1 MKTNWIKR
9 GLTLLCCG
17 MLMAGMTGCGDKGG
31 SSSSTP
37 GSKTES
43 STPTSQSGSAS
54 SGKLLDEPLEIE
66 FLLGGNDNFDPDG
79 IMMKEIEEKT
89 NVHLK
94 INAIP
99 SDYGTK
105 RNTMLASNDIPDAVW
120 CELTNIKQYGPLG
133 MFLNLSDYE
142 EDMPNYMALINADDR
157 KDATKVLYLDG
168 NLYTFARL
176 GRYRVPVATA
186 AVIRTDLLEKNNL
199 PMPTTF
205 EELFETFMKLKEI
218 YPDKYMLSSR
228 QGTNYLVGQFAYPLG
243 SGGFPTFLKT
253 NPMYYEPN
261 DNAYRFGPIH
271 ENFKVVLD
279 YLHRL
284 YENKLLD
291 PDYGTN
297 SGDEFVEKM
306 SNGSLL
312 FYYDNNSLAS
322 RNYNVALQDKDPDA
336 KLDYMDPLQ
345 NSFGETRA
353 YIFQK
358 DWLERNDVVIN
369 AKVKRPH
376 DVVKF
381 FDWLYSEEGALISN
395 FGKEG
400 ETYVV
405 EDGKAK
411 IAPAMYEKFAD
422 VPKSNLHSEIDKY
435 IGGGHYFDVYRDESF
450 QAECAPELFIEQGE
464 RIRKNVEAGK
474 IQYAKDDMVLIFTN
488 EEQDKL
494 ATLQANTLTVF
505 NSNIDRFITGDRPIS
520 EFDAFVEEL
529 KAQGAEEMEKIYNDA
544 YDRIK

>member
-176 GRYRVPVATA
+176 ERYRRHPH
-186 AVIRTDLLEKNNL
+186 R
-199 PMPTTF
+199 PPG
-205 EELFETFMKLKEI
+205 EEQPSHAHHL
-218 YPDKYMLSSR
+218 R
-228 QGTNYLVGQFAYPLG
+228 
-243 SGGFPTFLKT
+243 
-253 NPMYYEPN
+253 
-261 DNAYRFGPIH
+261 
-271 ENFKVVLD
+271 
-279 YLHRL
+279 
-284 YENKLLD
+284 
-291 PDYGTN
+291 
-297 SGDEFVEKM
+297 
-306 SNGSLL
+306 
-312 FYYDNNSLAS
+312 
-322 RNYNVALQDKDPDA
+322 
-336 KLDYMDPLQ
+336 
-345 NSFGETRA
+345 
-353 YIFQK
+353 
-358 DWLERNDVVIN
+358 
-369 AKVKRPH
+369 
-376 DVVKF
+376 
-381 FDWLYSEEGALISN
+381 GAL
-395 FGKEG
+395 
-400 ETYVV
+400 
-405 EDGKAK
+405 
-411 IAPAMYEKFAD
+411 
-422 VPKSNLHSEIDKY
+422 
-435 IGGGHYFDVYRDESF
+435 
-450 QAECAPELFIEQGE
+450 
-464 RIRKNVEAGK
+464 
-474 IQYAKDDMVLIFTN
+474 
-488 EEQDKL
+488 
-494 ATLQANTLTVF
+494 
-505 NSNIDRFITGDRPIS
+505 
-520 EFDAFVEEL
+520 
-529 KAQGAEEMEKIYNDA
+529 
-544 YDRIK
+544 

>member
-1 MKTNWIKR
+1 MKKNLIKR
-9 GLTLLCCG
+9 AMVLLCCG
-17 MLMAGMTGCGDKGG
+17 MLMAGMTGCSGKSNT
-31 SSSSTP
+31 SSSEPS
-37 GSKTES
+37 SKDASAS
-43 STPTSQSGSAS
+43 SASSQENKPS
-54 SGKLLDEPLEIE
+54 SGKLIDEPLEIE
-66 FLLGGNDNFDPDG
+66 FLVGGNDSFNPDG

-94 INAIP
+94 INSIP
-99 SDYGTK
+99 SDFGTK

-120 CELTNIKQYGPLG
+120 CELSNIKQYGPLG

-142 EDMPNYMALINADDR
+142 EDMPNYMSLINADDR
-157 KDATKVLYLDG
+157 KDATKILYLDG
-168 NLYTFARL
+168 KLYTFARL
-176 GRYRVPVATA
+176 ERYRVPVATA
-186 AVIRTDLLEKNNL
+186 AVIRTDLLEKNNIA
-199 PMPTTF
+199 MPTTF
-205 EELFETFMKLKEI
+205 EELFDAFMKLKEI

-291 PDYGTN
+291 PDYATN
-297 SGDEFVEKM
+297 SGDDFAEKM

-336 KLDYMDPLQ
+336 KLDYMDPLA

-369 AKVKRPH
+369 ANVKRPH

-381 FDWLYSEEGALISN
+381 FDWLYSDEGALITN

-400 ETYVV
+400 ETYVL
-405 EDGKAK
+405 EDGKPK
-411 IAPAMYEKFAD
+411 IAPAMYEKLD
-422 VPKSNLHSEIDKY
+422 RKS
-435 IGGGHYFDVYRDESF
+435 V
-450 QAECAPELFIEQGE
+450 
-464 RIRKNVEAGK
+464 V
-474 IQYAKDDMVLIFTN
+474 
-488 EEQDKL
+488 
-494 ATLQANTLTVF
+494 
-505 NSNIDRFITGDRPIS
+505 
-520 EFDAFVEEL
+520 
-529 KAQGAEEMEKIYNDA
+529 
-544 YDRIK
+544 

>member
-1 MKTNWIKR
+1 
-9 GLTLLCCG
+9 
-17 MLMAGMTGCGDKGG
+17 
-31 SSSSTP
+31 
-37 GSKTES
+37 
-43 STPTSQSGSAS
+43 
-54 SGKLLDEPLEIE
+54 
-66 FLLGGNDNFDPDG
+66 
-79 IMMKEIEEKT
+79 
-89 NVHLK
+89 
-94 INAIP
+94 
-99 SDYGTK
+99 
-105 RNTMLASNDIPDAVW
+105 
-120 CELTNIKQYGPLG
+120 
-133 MFLNLSDYE
+133 
-142 EDMPNYMALINADDR
+142 
-157 KDATKVLYLDG
+157 
-168 NLYTFARL
+168 
-176 GRYRVPVATA
+176 
-186 AVIRTDLLEKNNL
+186 
-199 PMPTTF
+199 
-205 EELFETFMKLKEI
+205 
-218 YPDKYMLSSR
+218 MLSSR

>member
-176 GRYRVPVATA
+176 ERYRVPVATA

-297 SGDEFVEKM
+297 SGDEFVE
-306 SNGSLL
+306 
-312 FYYDNNSLAS
+312 
-322 RNYNVALQDKDPDA
+322 DKV
-336 KLDYMDPLQ
+336 Q
-345 NSFGETRA
+345 
-353 YIFQK
+353 
-358 DWLERNDVVIN
+358 
-369 AKVKRPH
+369 
-376 DVVKF
+376 
-381 FDWLYSEEGALISN
+381 
-395 FGKEG
+395 
-400 ETYVV
+400 
-405 EDGKAK
+405 
-411 IAPAMYEKFAD
+411 
-422 VPKSNLHSEIDKY
+422 
-435 IGGGHYFDVYRDESF
+435 
-450 QAECAPELFIEQGE
+450 
-464 RIRKNVEAGK
+464 
-474 IQYAKDDMVLIFTN
+474 
-488 EEQDKL
+488 
-494 ATLQANTLTVF
+494 
-505 NSNIDRFITGDRPIS
+505 
-520 EFDAFVEEL
+520 
-529 KAQGAEEMEKIYNDA
+529 
-544 YDRIK
+544 